1 MMRVL
6 LFTDGSVGARAATMW
21 LERFVPAEPSM
32 LCIVAIAHTPRLPA
46 KSPSVLESL
55 RRLLLDRSRQLCE
68 EARARL
74 KDHWPDL
81 ELDVIEGDPHEQLLR
96 AADRWKPELVVLGR
110 NAAAGPSAS
119 LGSVARL
126 GGHHLECSVL
136 LVDRASESIREIVLG
151 MDGSPSAREAT
162 RLLSLFH
169 FCPPPR
175 VLALGI
181 VDASW
186 RRGLAA
192 EDLAPQA
199 QRALDEVEAQEAAD
213 TQLYLGRRT
222 GILAERA
229 TVESEVAIGR
239 PAEALLA
246 ASRRRTADLLAIGH
260 QGVGPVR
267 RLTLGS
273 VAAELLAAAPCSLLI
288 GRK

>member
-1 MMRVL
+1 
-6 LFTDGSVGARAATMW
+6 MW
-21 LERFVPAEPSM
+21 LERFVPAEPST

-55 RRLLLDRSRQLCE
+55 RKRLLDRSRRLCE
-68 EARARL
+68 DARARL
-74 KDHWPDL
+74 EDHWPDL
-81 ELDVIEGDPHEQLLR
+81 RLDVIEGDPHEQLLR
-96 AADRWKPELVVLGR
+96 AADRRKPELVVLGR
-110 NAAAGPSAS
+110 NAAAGSSAS

-136 LVDRASESIREIVLG
+136 LVDREPESIREIVLG

-169 FCPPPR
+169 FGPPPR

-192 EDLAPQA
+192 EDVAPQA

-229 TVESEVAIGR
+229 TVESVAIGR
-239 PAEALLA
+239 PAEVLLE